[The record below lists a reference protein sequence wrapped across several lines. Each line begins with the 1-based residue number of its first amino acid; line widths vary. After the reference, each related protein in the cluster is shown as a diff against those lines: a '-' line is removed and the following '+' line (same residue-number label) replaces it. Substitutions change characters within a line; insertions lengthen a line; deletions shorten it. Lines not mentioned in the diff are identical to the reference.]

1 MGCSG
6 SKAVAPGT
14 SDVINGAAGSALN
27 AAETANNVRSAL
39 RERPEAVLRLLHFN
53 GTSTSLA
60 NTCRNGSLIGHVVY
74 NQACSSIFICA
85 DVYNVEGE
93 WTNTMPTSN

>member
-1 MGCSG
+1 MGCAG
-6 SKAVAPGT
+6 SKAVVPGS

-53 GTSTSLA
+53 GT
-60 NTCRNGSLIGHVVY
+60 
-74 NQACSSIFICA
+74 
-85 DVYNVEGE
+85 
-93 WTNTMPTSN
+93 